1 MVIDARH
8 IFACAHTFVSVKEA
22 GVLMFVCATCEYRTE
37 LLPLRAASE
46 FRASGKTP
54 VPIGV
59 NPLPAEAKAL
69 PRKRTV

>member
-8 IFACAHTFVSVKEA
+8 IFACAHTFVSMKET
-22 GVLMFVCATCEYRTE
+22 GVLMFVCAACEYGTE
-37 LLPLRAASE
+37 LLPVRATSE
-46 FRASGKTP
+46 SRASGKRP